1 MAWIILI
8 VAGLFETV
16 WAVSMKYSEGFTR
29 LWPSVITAVAMVIS
43 LYLLAVA
50 LRTLPLGTAYTVW
63 TGIGALGTVIYGIT
77 VFGESKDLLKMI
89 FVMMILGG
97 IVGLKI
103 VSDKESARS
112 KTEQGKTVRTESET
126 GNNTPRHP

>member
-16 WAVSMKYSEGFTR
+16 WAVAMKYSEGFTR
-29 LWPSVITAVAMVIS
+29 LWPSVVTAVAMVIS

-50 LRTLPLGTAYTVW
+50 LRSLPLGTAYTVW
-63 TGIGALGTVIYGIT
+63 TGIGALGTVIYGIA
-77 VFGESKDLLKMI
+77 VFGESKDLLKMV

-103 VSDKESARS
+103 VSDKESAGS
-112 KTEQGKTVRTESET
+112 KTEQGKTVRTEAET
-126 GNNTPRHP
+126 GNNTSGHP

>member
-16 WAVSMKYSEGFTR
+16 WAVAMKYSEGFTR
-29 LWPSVITAVAMVIS
+29 LWPSVVTAVAMVIS

-50 LRTLPLGTAYTVW
+50 LRSLPLGTAYTVW
-63 TGIGALGTVIYGIT
+63 TGIGALGTVIYGIL

-103 VSDKESARS
+103 VSDKESAGN
-112 KTEQGKTVRTESET
+112 KTEQRQPVGTKTKT
-126 GNNTPRHP
+126 GNNTPGRS

>member
-16 WAVSMKYSEGFTR
+16 WAVSMKYSDGFSR

-43 LYLLAVA
+43 LYLLAIA
-50 LRTLPLGTAYTVW
+50 LRSLPLGTAYTVW
-63 TGIGALGTVIYGIT
+63 TGIGALGTVIYGIA
-77 VFGESKDLLKMI
+77 VFGESKDLLKMV

-103 VSDKESARS
+103 VSDKESAGS
-112 KTEQGKTVRTESET
+112 KTDQGKTVRTEAET
-126 GNNTPRHP
+126 GNYPPGHP